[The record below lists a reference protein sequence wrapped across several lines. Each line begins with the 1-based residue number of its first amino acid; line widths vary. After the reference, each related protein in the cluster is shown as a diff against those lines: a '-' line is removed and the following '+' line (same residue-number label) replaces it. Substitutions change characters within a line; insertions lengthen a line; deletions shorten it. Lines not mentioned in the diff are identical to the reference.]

1 MNTTEEIRKLVEK
14 KIKEKGLKFEKVSL
28 LLGHGK
34 PYMQRFIRYGVPA
47 VLPEKDRKILSGL
60 LEISEQELVSY
71 DLTSGFSP
79 SSAIVS
85 AINYLKKEKAPQ
97 KQDIDDK
104 DVVNIMISDAV
115 ACCGNGVECLRENII
130 GYYQMPLKKFH
141 NLTTADP
148 DKVFIID
155 IIGDS
160 MEPTLFAGDLVIVDT
175 SKNYPSSDGL
185 YVLRSGT
192 ELLVKRIQ
200 INPLD
205 QSAAII
211 SDNPKYKPIA
221 AQNFSLIS
229 VIGKVIYHHHITKY
243 A

>member
-1 MNTTEEIRKLVEK
+1 MNTAEEIRKLVEK
-14 KIKEKGLKFEKVSL
+14 KIKEKGLKLEKVSL
-28 LLGHGK
+28 ILGRGK
-34 PYMQRFIRYGVPA
+34 PYMHRFVRYGIPDA
-47 VLPEKDRKILSGL
+47 LTEKDRKVLSQL
-60 LEISEQELVSY
+60 LEIPEQELVSY
-71 DLTSGFSP
+71 NLSSGFSP
-79 SSAIVS
+79 SAAILSTVNFFSAE
-85 AINYLKKEKAPQ
+85 KEPH
-97 KQDIDDK
+97 KQDSDNG
-104 DVVNIMISDAV
+104 DVVSIMISDAV
-115 ACCGNGVECLRENII
+115 ACCGNGVECLKENII
-130 GYYQMPLKKFH
+130 GHYQIPLKKFH
-141 NLTTADP
+141 ALTTADP

-160 MEPTLFAGDLVIVDT
+160 MEPTLYAGDLVIVDT
-175 SKNYPSSDGL
+175 SKNYPASDGL

-211 SDNPKYKPIA
+211 SDNPKYKPIE